1 VLTLPL
7 ESLTFGR
14 VQTLSV
20 RCATKNHLD
29 TIEPKKTAPQ
39 VALRG
44 EAASLRRRKEIQVKS
59 QGMFR

>member
-1 VLTLPL
+1 M
-7 ESLTFGR
+7 
-14 VQTLSV
+14 
-20 RCATKNHLD
+20 KNHLD